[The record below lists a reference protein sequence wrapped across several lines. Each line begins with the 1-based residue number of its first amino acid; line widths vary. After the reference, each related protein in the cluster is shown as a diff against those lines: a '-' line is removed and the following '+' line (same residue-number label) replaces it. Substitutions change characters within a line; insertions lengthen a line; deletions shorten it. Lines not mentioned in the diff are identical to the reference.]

1 MVYEESVHFDY
12 FLFFADSSSYTVATS
27 ATGTP
32 ASYSTTYILPNNCTL
47 KNITTLLSLNNTA
60 AFDYTFYSVLYTAVD
75 NETMITFAFR
85 QDPAYWVIDDI
96 SVQDE
101 TSGIEVLQNGDFED
115 ETFAPFSYCNQ
126 QGVNVAIPPPGNQ
139 SHAGSYAFVDFTP
152 YTPDYISQMLILTI
166 GRVYNVTFWLLN
178 ADGPPNSFMVMM
190 SV

>member
-12 FLFFADSSSYTVATS
+12 FIFFADSSSYTV

-60 AFDYTFYSVLYTAVD
+60 AFFYTFYSVLYRAVA

-101 TSGIEVLQNGDFED
+101 ISGVEVLQNGDFED

-126 QGVNVAIPPPGNQ
+126 QGVNVAIPSPGNQ
-139 SHAGSYAFVDFTP
+139 SHSGSYAFVDFTP

-166 GRVYNVTFWLLN
+166 GRAYNVSFWLLN